1 MKRSPYKNPKG
12 LVSKRLQVGKHVE
25 FRESDL
31 AGGDMKTLCCF
42 TVPCPSHFLHLAV
55 AELYSFIIQK

>member
-25 FRESDL
+25 FRESDR
-31 AGGDMKTLCCF
+31 AGGGMKTLCWF